1 MSINYVLNFL
11 SMSLWKP
18 DNVINL
24 RKVYDK
30 STFSDSCHFTTVQY
44 SVKFQEFNIKIK
56 FNTISRHIYNI
67 FQFYKI
73 ERKDVRIFIQIILKN
88 KF

>member
-1 MSINYVLNFL
+1 MSINCVLNFL
-11 SMSLWKP
+11 SMSLWKS

-44 SVKFQEFNIKIK
+44 SVRFQKFNIKIK
-56 FNTISRHIYNI
+56 LNTISKHIYGT
-67 FQFYKI
+67 FS
-73 ERKDVRIFIQIILKN
+73 IL
-88 KF
+88 